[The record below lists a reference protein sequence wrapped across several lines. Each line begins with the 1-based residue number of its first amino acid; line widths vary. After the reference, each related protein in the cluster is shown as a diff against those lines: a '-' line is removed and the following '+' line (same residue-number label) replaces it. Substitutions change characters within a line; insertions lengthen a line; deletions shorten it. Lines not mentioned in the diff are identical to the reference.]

1 MKTAYK
7 FLMAIALL
15 PMLVMGNTSAA
26 DRGTQPEAIAMVK
39 KAVAFIKANGPE
51 KAYVEFANKAG
62 SFQDRDLYVFVYDMT
77 GKCLEHGTNPKLVG
91 KDMTDAQDA
100 DGVFYVKDRLALAK
114 TKTSFWQDYKY
125 VDPVTKK
132 IAPKTTYCEK
142 FNETLV
148 CTGVYK

>member
-1 MKTAYK
+1 
-7 FLMAIALL
+7 MAIALL
-15 PMLVMGNTSAA
+15 PMLASASAA

-39 KAVAFIKANGPE
+39 KAVSYIKANGPE
-51 KAYVEFANKAG
+51 KAYVEFTNKAG

-77 GKCLEHGTNPKLVG
+77 GKCLVHGTNPKLAG

-100 DGVFYVKDRLALAK
+100 DGVYYVKDRLVLAK
-114 TKTSFWQDYKY
+114 TKASFWQDYKY

-142 FNETLV
+142 LNETLV
-148 CTGVYK
+148 CTGIYK

>member
-1 MKTAYK
+1 
-7 FLMAIALL
+7 MAIALL
-15 PMLVMGNTSAA
+15 PMLAMGNASAA

-51 KAYVEFANKAG
+51 KSYIEFANKAG
-62 SFQDRDLYVFVYDMT
+62 SFQDRDLYVFVYDLT
-77 GKCLEHGTNPKLVG
+77 GKCLEHGANPKLVG

-114 TKTSFWQDYKY
+114 TKASFWQDYKY

-142 FNETLV
+142 LNETLV